1 MQPCANPD
9 TFGPAKSTIG
19 SLETPE
25 RRRLILLQSFTLAW
39 MLAECAVSL
48 WAAVRAHSPA
58 LLAFGFDSLV
68 ELLSALLVL
77 CAIGPRLGRKAV
89 DRTAGI
95 LLFALAAGVA
105 LASVLALA
113 GKLEPR
119 PSSLGI
125 FITAAAL
132 CVMPLLA
139 WQKRKLAR
147 RMAGVPG
154 APAVG
159 VRGLSN
165 ALAADAVQS
174 ATCAYLALVA
184 LGGLALNMA
193 FHLAS
198 ADSLAALAAVPVLI
212 REGRRALRGQSC
224 GCC

>member
-119 PSSLGI
+119 PSPLGI

-147 RMAGVPG
+147 RTAN
-154 APAVG
+154 
-159 VRGLSN
+159 N

-174 ATCAYLALVA
+174 AACAYLALVA
-184 LGGLALNMA
+184 LGGLALNA
-193 FHLAS
+193 VFHVAA

-224 GCC
+224 GCCATV

>member
-19 SLETPE
+19 SPETPE
-25 RRRLILLQSFTLAW
+25 HRRLILLQSFTLAW

-119 PSSLGI
+119 PSPLGI

-147 RMAGVPG
+147 RTGN
-154 APAVG
+154 
-159 VRGLSN
+159 N

-184 LGGLALNMA
+184 LGGLVLNAA